1 MHSEVKGIWFDSAR
15 AWLRTHAD
23 SGVVARMDARVSAA
37 HRGVIADPV
46 VSAWYPEDA
55 LAELLAALRAEV
67 TDGSPERFIELVE
80 AITLEGVG
88 RFFRLLLALA
98 SPRFVLKKVPVL
110 WGRMRRGGGR
120 VSVTVA
126 ADHVALHY
134 REFPRFHD
142 ENYRLMTVATLAG
155 VCRAAGAKAPHVEI
169 VDWTHDSLDVIVRA

>member
-1 MHSEVKGIWFDSAR
+1 MDSEVKGIWFDSAR
-15 AWLRTHAD
+15 AWLRAHAD
-23 SGVVARMDARVSAA
+23 KDAAARIDARVSVA
-37 HRGVIADPV
+37 HRGVLVDPV
-46 VSAWYPEDA
+46 VSSWYPEDA
-55 LAELLAALRAEV
+55 LAELLGALRAEL
-67 TDGSPERFIELVE
+67 TDGSPDAFIRLIE

-98 SPRFVLKKVPVL
+98 SPRFVLRKVPVL
-110 WGRMRRGGGR
+110 WGRMRRGCGR
-120 VSVTVA
+120 VEVTVA

-169 VDWTHDSLDVIVRA
+169 VDWTHDSLDVVVRA